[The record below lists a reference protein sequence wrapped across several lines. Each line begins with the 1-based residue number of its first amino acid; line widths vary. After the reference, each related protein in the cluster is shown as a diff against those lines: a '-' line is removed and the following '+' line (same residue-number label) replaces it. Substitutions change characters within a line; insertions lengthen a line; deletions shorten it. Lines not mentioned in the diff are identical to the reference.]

1 VTNDPLQLAAV
12 TSHSRHALVSQLTE
26 VLNNLGSVLD
36 SHQFSNLAL
45 AIHFEISA
53 QRVSHL
59 RPSLLALPMSFSDSS
74 ITALETIE
82 RAQASELPADILG
95 SINITFAHNE
105 PDLLMHIPAVPG

>member
-1 VTNDPLQLAAV
+1 
-12 TSHSRHALVSQLTE
+12 
-26 VLNNLGSVLD
+26 
-36 SHQFSNLAL
+36 
-45 AIHFEISA
+45 
-53 QRVSHL
+53 
-59 RPSLLALPMSFSDSS
+59 MSFSDSS